1 MDIEQMK
8 ELIKAVSE
16 SKVTCFEFEDGTDE
30 IKIKKAN
37 KKTEIITAPVPA
49 TSAILPA
56 QANTP
61 IVVGNPASDEEEP
74 ETAQTED
81 AQPQGNVVK
90 SPLVGTFYSSAS
102 PEAEPFVK
110 VGDHVKKGQVLG
122 IIEAMKLMN
131 DIESE
136 YDGEVVKIL
145 VNNKD
150 MVEYEQPLFI
160 IA

>member
-1 MDIEQMK
+1 MT
-8 ELIKAVSE
+8 V
-16 SKVTCFEFEDGTDE
+16 DE
-30 IKIKKAN
+30 IKEIMKAFSDS
-37 KKTEIITAPVPA
+37 EISYLEYEGEDSSKLLLEKQERTMVPA
-49 TSAILPA
+49 RNLPVA
-56 QANTP
+56 SSEPQFIPA
-61 IVVGNPASDEEEP
+61 VSDRLEGNAAP
-74 ETAQTED
+74 EAD
-81 AQPQGNVVK
+81 KGGNIIK

-136 YDGEVVKIL
+136 YDGEIEEIL

-150 MVEYEQPLFI
+150 MVEYDQPLFRI
-160 IA
+160 K